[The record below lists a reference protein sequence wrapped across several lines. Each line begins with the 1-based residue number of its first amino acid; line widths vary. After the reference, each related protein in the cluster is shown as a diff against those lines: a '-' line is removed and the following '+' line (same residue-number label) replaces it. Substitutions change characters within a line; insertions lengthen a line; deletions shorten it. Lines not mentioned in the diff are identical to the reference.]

1 MTAFILHP
9 LLRILAVSA
18 ALIFCAA
25 APLRAGFADGTG
37 PGVNEPIYVPDAD
50 KNVQVKEHPG
60 AALPLDAWF
69 MDETGKNVQLRQ
81 YFDGKRKPVIIQ
93 IGYYRCPMLC
103 GLISRGLVDSLKE
116 VRLNAGPD
124 YEVVFISID
133 PRETPELAAMKK
145 ESFLKAYARD
155 GSADGWHLLTG
166 NKLQIDRITEAAG
179 VEYRWVGIA
188 QQYSHPAV
196 SVLATPDGKI
206 SRYLYGV
213 KFDSQT
219 MRLSLVEASDGKIGN
234 TVDAFIL
241 TCFQFD
247 GKQGKYA
254 LAAIGMMKIG
264 GLLTILIVGAVLF
277 YLFRREKAQEVSA
290 DEPVPPNRA

>member
-1 MTAFILHP
+1 M
-9 LLRILAVSA
+9 LLL
-18 ALIFCAA
+18 CAA

-37 PGVNEPIYVPDAD
+37 PGVSEPIFVPDAD
-50 KNVQVKEHPG
+50 KKVNVKEHPG
-60 AALPLDAWF
+60 ASLPLDAWF
-69 MDETGKNVQLRQ
+69 TDETGKNVQLRQ
-81 YFDGKRKPVIIQ
+81 YFDAKRKPVILQ

-103 GLISRGLVDSLKE
+103 GLISRGLVDSLKQ

-133 PRETPELAAMKK
+133 PRETPELAAKKK

-166 NKLQIDRITEAAG
+166 NKLQIDRVTEAAG
-179 VEYRWVGIA
+179 VEYRWVGQA

-219 MRLSLVEASDGKIGN
+219 MRLSLVEASDGKIGD

-241 TCFQFD
+241 TCYQFD

-254 LAAIGMMKIG
+254 LAAISMMKIG
-264 GLLTILIVGAVLF
+264 GLFTILILGTVL
-277 YLFRREKAQEVSA
+277 YRLLRRERH
-290 DEPVPPNRA
+290 DEPATET